1 VDPALA
7 ARGRALSGAFLQL
20 DVLTKRYGSIAAVHG
35 LSLSV
40 AQGEFLGVL
49 GPSGCGK
56 TTTLQMIAGFVA
68 PDSGGIRLDG
78 AELTQVPPARR
89 NIGMVFQSYA
99 LFPHMTAA
107 ENVAF
112 GLEMRRV
119 PRAERAQRVAVALDQ
134 VQMAHLASRFPR
146 QMSGGQQQ
154 RVALARALV
163 IEPKL
168 LLLDEPLSN
177 LDANL
182 REEMQTE
189 LRTVQ
194 RRVGITT
201 VLVTHDQAEAMA
213 LCGRIAV
220 MQAGRLVQVD
230 APWQAYESPADPF
243 VADFLGRSNRLKA
256 RVDGAWGLVDGY
268 RFPLPWAMPPGG
280 AVLLVRPERLRLQP
294 VPAHGTPE
302 GLAGRVASR
311 AFLGHY
317 WLYQIETAAGTLAVM
332 VQNTGAPL
340 YEEGAP
346 VLLDWDAASLR
357 RPDAPQ
363 PEPRPLAAVP
373 LEPSPLEQPRLATSG
388 IAP

>member
-1 VDPALA
+1 MDPALA
-7 ARGRALSGAFLQL
+7 ARGGALSGAFLQL
-20 DVLTKRYGSIAAVHG
+20 DALTKRYGAAAAVQG
-35 LSLSV
+35 MSLSV
-40 AQGEFLGVL
+40 ARGEFLGVL

-68 PDSGGIRLDG
+68 PDSGGVWLDG
-78 AELTQVPPARR
+78 VELTHVPPARR

-119 PRAERAQRVAVALDQ
+119 PRAERARRVAAALDQ
-134 VQMAHLASRFPR
+134 VRMAHLAGRFPR

-182 REEMQTE
+182 REEMQAE
-189 LRTVQ
+189 LRAMQ

-230 APWQAYESPADPF
+230 APWQAYESPAEAF
-243 VADFLGRSNRLKA
+243 VADFLGRSNRLPA
-256 RVDGAWGLVDGY
+256 RVDGAWGDLDGH
-268 RFPLPWAMPPGG
+268 RFPLPWVLPPGD
-280 AVLLVRPERLRLQP
+280 AVLLIRPERLRFR
-294 VPAHGTPE
+294 PAQADGMPR

-311 AFLGHY
+311 AFLGHC
-317 WLYQIETAAGTLAVM
+317 WLYQVETAIGPLAVM
-332 VQNTGAPL
+332 AQNTGAPPS
-340 YEEGAP
+340 EEGAP
-346 VLLDWDAASLR
+346 VLLDWDPASLR
-357 RPDAPQ
+357 LLDAPGLVSS
-363 PEPRPLAAVP
+363 RPA
-373 LEPSPLEQPRLATSG
+373 SPLLAS
-388 IAP
+388 P